1 MLIFCVYLLIFVALC
16 VAALAAS
23 SWYAGIKYD
32 QWQKEF
38 EAQGVKTALGPEQ
51 GPVPQGRL
59 EPVFMGN
66 EVVGYTIVHTKGT
79 KGL

>member
-38 EAQGVKTALGPEQ
+38 EAQGVKTAL
-51 GPVPQGRL
+51 

-66 EVVGYTIVHTKGT
+66 EVVGYTVVHTKGT
-79 KGL
+79 KSL